1 MNKIFLPAL
10 RGRLGDWAYYT
21 CVMSFKDLVER
32 VKTADEI
39 HKSKKL
45 SEFIQRQLKTG
56 RSKEISE
63 YIISNES
70 RFFNSI
76 VVAVY
81 GGAPEWF
88 QLDNI
93 RSVLNTDE
101 DIKNSISEIT
111 LSTIGFLSL
120 SGRESLFALDGQH
133 RLTGIK
139 QALEKN
145 YTELQ
150 DEEVSVIFVGHKND
164 AAGLKRTRK
173 LFIDLNKSAKAVTK
187 NEIIALDE
195 SDVIAIT
202 TRWLIEEDERFNEN
216 RILISASAAMPNNNF
231 QHWTNIINLYD
242 VLDIL
247 FTKVRPN
254 DLKIKVKKIDL
265 TSNSRP
271 SIKQLQI
278 YFDYAQRYFSLLG
291 KAFPEI
297 EEFFYSQKSEEV
309 VAKYRHIN
317 GGSMLFRPVG
327 ILIITALVSEY
338 IKSHN
343 TSLEDTFTALSS
355 LKTDLTNSPYSET
368 IWNINEKK
376 MEIRKK
382 GLLIDLLKYQ
392 LNLLNATKENLLKK
406 AIAES
411 HGIRILDVQLPEKVI

>member
-10 RGRLGDWAYYT
+10 RGRLGDWAYYS
-21 CVMSFKDLVER
+21 CVITFKDLVER

-45 SEFIQRQLKTG
+45 SEYIQRQLKIG

-63 YIISNES
+63 YITSNES

-81 GGAPEWF
+81 GGSPEWF

-93 RSVLNTDE
+93 RSVLDTDE
-101 DIKNSISEIT
+101 DIKDSISENT

-120 SGRESLFALDGQH
+120 SGQESLFALDGQH

-139 QALEKN
+139 QALEKKH
-145 YTELQ
+145 TELNN
-150 DEEVSVIFVGHKND
+150 EEVSVIFVGHKND
-164 AAGLKRTRK
+164 EAGLKRTRK

-202 TRWLIEEDERFNEN
+202 TRWLIEEDERFNDK
-216 RILISASAAMPNNNF
+216 RILISATAAMPINNF

-247 FTKVRPN
+247 FTKVRSN
-254 DLKIKVKKIDL
+254 DLKIKVRKADL

-271 SIKQLQI
+271 SIDQLKV
-278 YFDYAQRYFSLLG
+278 YSDYAQRFFSLLG
-291 KAFPEI
+291 KSFPELD
-297 EEFFYSQKSEEV
+297 EYFLSENPEDV
-309 VAKYRHIN
+309 VSKFRTVT
-317 GGSMLFRPVG
+317 GGSILFRPVG
-327 ILIITALVSEY
+327 ILIIATLVAEY
-338 IKSHN
+338 IKFHN
-343 TSLEDTFTALSS
+343 VSLEDAFAVLSN
-355 LKTDLTNSPYSET
+355 LKTKLSDSPYRET

-376 MEIRKK
+376 MEIRQK
-382 GLLIDLLKYQ
+382 GLLLDILKYQ
-392 LNLLNATKENLLKK
+392 LNLLNNTKEMNLKK
-406 AIAES
+406 TIAERS
-411 HGIRILDVQLPEKVI
+411 GINISEVKLPPKVV

>member
-101 DIKNSISEIT
+101 DIKNSISEST

-120 SGRESLFALDGQH
+120 SGQESLFALDGQH

-173 LFIDLNKSAKAVTK
+173 LFIDLNKSAKAVNK

-216 RILISASAAMPNNNF
+216 KILISASAAMPNNNF

-271 SIKQLQI
+271 SIEQLQI

-291 KAFPEI
+291 KAFPEV
-297 EEFFYSQKSEEV
+297 EEFFCSQKSEEV

-355 LKTDLTNSPYSET
+355 LKTNLTNSPYSET

-392 LNLLNATKENLLKK
+392 LNLLNDTKENLLKK

-411 HGIRILDVQLPEKVI
+411 HGIRISDVQLPEKVI

>member
-45 SEFIQRQLKTG
+45 SEYIQRQLKLG
-56 RSKEISE
+56 RSQEISN
-63 YIISNES
+63 YILNNES

-81 GGAPEWF
+81 GGSPEWF

-93 RSVLNTDE
+93 RSVLDTDE
-101 DIKNSISEIT
+101 DLSESISEIT

-120 SGRESLFALDGQH
+120 SGQESLFALDGQH

-139 QALEKN
+139 QALNKN
-145 YTELQ
+145 YTELEN
-150 DEEVSVIFVGHKND
+150 EEVSVIFVGHKND
-164 AAGLKRTRK
+164 EAGLKRTRK

-254 DLKIKVKKIDL
+254 DLKIKVKKVDL
-265 TSNSRP
+265 TSNSRL
-271 SIKQLQI
+271 SIEQLQI

-291 KAFPEI
+291 KAFPEL
-297 EEFFYSQKSEEV
+297 EEFFSSQKPEEV

-327 ILIITALVSEY
+327 VLVITILVSEY
-338 IKSHN
+338 IKSHH
-343 TSLEDTFTALSS
+343 TSLEDTFAALSS
-355 LKTDLTNSPYSET
+355 LKTNLTNSPYSET
-368 IWNINEKK
+368 IWNVNEKK

-392 LNLLNATKENLLKK
+392 LNLLNDTKENLLKK

-411 HGIRILDVQLPEKVI
+411 HGIAISDVMLPDKVI